1 MPSQAYELFLEA
13 RRERRQVTCT
23 CRGKRRELC
32 PIVLGHSGGVE
43 KALTFQFAGESGSS
57 LPPGGEWR
65 CLTLAEVT
73 DIKLR
78 DGPWHDG
85 TGKSGAQ
92 TCVTEV
98 DYDVNPDSPFSPR
111 FRL

>member
-1 MPSQAYELFLEA
+1 MASAAYELFLEA
-13 RRERRQVTCT
+13 MRERRQVTCT
-23 CRGKRRELC
+23 YRGKRRELC
-32 PIVLGHSGGVE
+32 PIVLGRGGGVE

-57 LPPGGEWR
+57 LPHGGEWR
-65 CLTLAEVT
+65 CLTLAEVS
-73 DIKLR
+73 DIQLR
-78 DGPWHDG
+78 DGPWHAG
-85 TGKSGAQ
+85 SGHSAAQ